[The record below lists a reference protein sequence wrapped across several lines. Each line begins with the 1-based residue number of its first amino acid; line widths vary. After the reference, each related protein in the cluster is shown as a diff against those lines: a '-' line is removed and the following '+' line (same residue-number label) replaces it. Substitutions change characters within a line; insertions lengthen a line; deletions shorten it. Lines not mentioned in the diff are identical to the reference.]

1 MILVATGALT
11 IFHPGRCF
19 LGYWNLPASGK
30 DQEAGCDLYDTDDVT
45 PPKTPVAVAKEFSSA
60 SAEEFNVLNMR

>member
-19 LGYWNLPASGK
+19 LGYWEIPASRK
-30 DQEAGCDLYDTDDVT
+30 DQEVACDSYDTDNVT
-45 PPKTPVAVAKEFSSA
+45 PTKTPVGVAKEFSSA
-60 SAEEFNVLNMR
+60 SAEEVNVPS